1 MITAEFCRTMAQ
13 YNAWMNDRLYAL
25 CATLPEAELRRDR
38 GAFFKSIPFSS

>member
-1 MITAEFCRTMAQ
+1 MITAEFCLTMAQ